1 MKQKRVEEIVRP
13 LKADLPPHPTVT
25 IDDKIIKAIE
35 LMVNHDLKYMAVVRK
50 NRPIGMICLDDA
62 FKTVGLKG

>member
-1 MKQKRVEEIVRP
+1 